1 MHKPYFKLNSLM
13 KSVAHLDTY

>member
-1 MHKPYFKLNSLM
+1 M